1 MERKYYND
9 IDYKPFLFYVVFGVS
24 EENMQVSKSK
34 HHVDEVPAGIDIR
47 CLNRKDNNDYIENFF
62 QGAIGDIIR
71 ENDEELYNIC
81 REQDRCVVIQGA
93 AIEDATFDYMRNIVG
108 VMQAFVDNGA
118 VGILDLLTFSLFS
131 PKRYTEKFFEK
142 DINAQD
148 HVVILI
154 SKTDDKFWI
163 HTRGMSKFGRPDISM
178 EDVEESKLALCERLI
193 NQMIYFG
200 GEGAVF
206 KEQIKIN
213 VSPEESHMVRTE
225 FINDFDND
233 DFNNAYYK
241 ATLME

>member
-1 MERKYYND
+1 MMERKYYND

-24 EENMQVSKSK
+24 EDNMQVSKTK
-34 HHVDEVPAGIDIR
+34 HHVDEVPAGIDVM
-47 CLNRKDNNDYIENFF
+47 CLNRTNNNDYIENFF
-62 QGAIGDIIR
+62 RGAIGDIIKER
-71 ENDEELYNIC
+71 NEELYNIC
-81 REQDRCVVIQGA
+81 REQDKCVVIQGA

-118 VGILDLLTFSLFS
+118 VGILDLLTFTLFS
-131 PKRYTEKFFEK
+131 PKAYTEKFFEK

-154 SKTDDKFWI
+154 SKTGDKYWL

-178 EDVEESKLALCERLI
+178 ENVAESNVPLCKNII
-193 NQMIYFG
+193 NQMIYYG

-213 VSPEESHMVRTE
+213 LSSEESYIVNTE

-241 ATLME
+241 ISL